1 MAPKNKGKKGKKQ
14 DDDDF
19 WEKAGTSVAGN
30 NAAAPVDAGDVS
42 DDDFKPK
49 GKAKPAFSAFAAL
62 GLEEPP
68 ADEEEEEDF
77 GGLMSVIK
85 ASTQKGKKDKKDK
98 KKEKKKGG
106 AAADEDA
113 SVSFADGVAP
123 GEGSDGEAAAAKGDI
138 SAPQKATQ
146 MTAEELAD
154 EEWGPVK
161 EKGKKGKKG
170 KKKGKAHDEDEED
183 KPESKA
189 DDGAEGGEDGGPRI
203 LSKKEKEKLKKE
215 REKASIA
222 HNAKKKA
229 QAAAKKATTGE
240 EAAPSPVEPTPGST
254 EPPAPADGEGEDDGE
269 GEGEGGAGDSKK
281 KKKKKKAKKDDEP
294 AAAPAPAGKKKAAAG
309 ISALK
314 ALMEEKKR
322 LEEEARRRE
331 EEERRRI
338 EEEERRLAEEER
350 RREEEKQRKKEKE
363 KAKREQLKKE
373 GRLLTKK
380 QKEEQRAAEL
390 RKQALLASGVQIEGL
405 QQGGASDRPKK
416 PVYDNRKKK
425 KGPAS
430 AASGSH
436 PGTRETSPVREAK
449 AAKPEPE
456 AAPAAAPAVPEPQP
470 ESPVDQDEVK
480 DDWEASSDEDEEK
493 KPEGVKDSWDQSS
506 GEEEEEAPKPA
517 QKASASNGS
526 AKPTPTKAAPAKAA
540 VAPTKAESPKPSVPP
555 TKAAGAPAKP
565 ANGGAKAKA
574 QQEESSSEEE
584 SSEEES
590 SDEDSDSDDSSDD
603 SDEGMSKAQK
613 IAAQR
618 KAEAAARRQKAHEEA
633 LAARSKD
640 NLRSPICC
648 ILGHVDTG
656 KTKLLDKI
664 RQTNVQEGEAGG
676 ITQQIGAT
684 YFPVEAIKTKTAV
697 MNRDGKQEYKIPGL
711 LIIDTP
717 GHESFTNL
725 RTRGSS
731 LCNIAILV
739 VDIMHGLE
747 QQTLESLR
755 LLRDRKTPFIVALN
769 KIDRI
774 YGWEPTPDN
783 DFRSSLAKQS
793 RTVQRQFEDMSKKI
807 IVAFAEQGLN
817 AVLYYENKN
826 FARNVSIVP
835 TSAVTGEG
843 VPDMIMLLVNL
854 TQQRMSDRLMYL
866 SELECTVLEVKVIE
880 GLGTTIDVVLSNG
893 ILHEGDKIVVCGLNG
908 PIVTQIRAL
917 LTPQPLREL
926 RIKSQYVHHKE
937 VKAALGVKI
946 VAPDLEKAIAGSR
959 LLVVGPDDD
968 EEDLMDEVM
977 SDLTTLLNSIDK
989 SGRGVCVQAS
999 TLGSLEALLDFLKS
1013 SKIPVSGIN
1022 IGPVHKKDV
1031 MRAATMLEKAKELA
1045 CILCFDVPVDKDA
1058 ERLAEEMG
1066 IRLFKA
1072 DIIYHL
1078 FDAFTAYNQEILEA
1092 KRRDA
1097 APQAVWPCRLKIIA
1111 AFCKRDP
1118 IILGVDILDGTL
1130 RVGTPICVVKVD
1142 PETQKK
1148 EIIDLGKITSLEI
1161 NHKSYDIV
1169 KKSQAGGGVA
1179 VKIEHA
1185 VYQSAKMFGRHFD
1198 EKDELYSHIT
1208 RQSIDVLK
1216 SSFKTEVTNEEW
1228 LLIKALKPVTST
1240 DIRSN
1245 TKKSF
1250 NMSAQHEASNLP
1262 SKAPDTEA
1270 SSVNVVDEDELK
1282 LRKLGYKQQLHRSW
1296 HFIESFAASFVAMN
1310 FIGGVRAGFFLGL
1323 LAGGPAAVWSSYI
1336 ISMIFMFI
1344 TAAVLAEICSALP
1357 LSGSIYIW
1365 SAESAG
1371 PKYARF
1377 FGFVVAWWS
1386 CTAWMT
1392 FAAGNCQTTANYIVS
1407 QLAVWEI
1414 DFPGGVGND
1423 NIKWRALIWAISEGI
1438 LLVSIA
1444 INYLPPRLYSAVFK
1458 FSIALYALDFLLCVI
1473 WLPIGVSKTY
1483 GFRSAKEVF
1492 TATYNGTGAP
1502 AGWNWMLSFLFTA
1515 GTMIGFDA
1523 SGHIAE
1529 ETKNASVVAGR
1540 GIITSVI
1547 ATGVMGFATTLL
1559 FLFCTPDLDTLFAL
1573 DAPQPFVQIYA
1584 LALGKGGSIFMTII
1598 ATLGLILST
1607 SVAIVA
1613 ASRLIFAVARDG
1625 VLPFSGW
1632 IGKVDAAR
1640 QPRNA
1645 VTVMF
1650 IFGAL
1655 LLCTILPSQ
1664 VAFTSLISAGGIP
1677 TTAAYGLIALLRLT
1691 MTPNDF
1697 TNSHFFLGRWRKPFY
1712 LAAVIFN
1719 GVVFAVQVSPFQFPT
1734 NAETF
1739 NFACVILG
1747 AVTIF
1752 GIISWYIIPEDK
1764 WLRREQILQ
1773 QLRVAD
1779 EPLEAEQSR
1788 SSTTA
1793 YDHAESDVVK
1803 RAI

>member
-19 WEKAGTSVAGN
+19 WENAGTSIAGN
-30 NAAAPVDAGDVS
+30 NVASPAAAGDAS
-42 DDDFKPK
+42 DEDFAPK
-49 GKAKPAFSAFAAL
+49 GKSKPTFSAFAAL

-68 ADEEEEEDF
+68 ADEDEDQDY

-85 ASTQKGKKDKKDK
+85 ATTQKGKKDKKKD
-98 KKEKKKGG
+98 KKKGG
-106 AAADEDA
+106 AAGGDA
-113 SVSFADGVAP
+113 SVSFADGADP
-123 GEGSDGEAAAAKGDI
+123 GQGSDGEAAAAKGDI
-138 SAPQKATQ
+138 SAPQKPVQ

-161 EKGKKGKKG
+161 DKGKKGKKG
-170 KKKGKAHDEDEED
+170 KKKGKAQDDDEEEKPAD
-183 KPESKA
+183 TPPVARSEASPSPAPESKA
-189 DDGAEGGEDGGPRI
+189 DEGAEGGEEGGVKI

-215 REKASIA
+215 REKA
-222 HNAKKKA
+222 KKKA
-229 QAAAKKATTGE
+229 QAAAKKAAQGE
-240 EAAPSPVEPTPGST
+240 DAAPSPT
-254 EPPAPADGEGEDDGE
+254 ESAPPQAETSAPAPAEGEE
-269 GEGEGGAGDSKK
+269 EEEGEGGTGGGDKK
-281 KKKKKKAKKDDEP
+281 KKKKKKAKKDEEP
-294 AAAPAPAGKKKAAAG
+294 APAPAPAGKKKGTA

-338 EEEERRLAEEER
+338 EEEERRAAEEER
-350 RREEEKQRKKEKE
+350 KREEEKQRRKEKE

-405 QQGGASDRPKK
+405 QGGATERPKK

-430 AASGSH
+430 SAASAASGSH
-436 PGTRETSPVREAK
+436 PGTRDSSPVREAK
-449 AAKPEPE
+449 AASPEVE
-456 AAPAAAPAVPEPQP
+456 AAPAPAAAPEPEPK
-470 ESPVDQDEVK
+470 SPVNDEDVK
-480 DDWEASSDEDEEK
+480 DDWEASSDDEEK
-493 KPEGVKDSWDQSS
+493 KAEGVKDSWDQDS
-506 GEEEEEAPKPA
+506 EEEEETAKPAPK
-517 QKASASNGS
+517 ASNGS
-526 AKPTPTKAAPAKAA
+526 AKPAAKETSKAASAKAE
-540 VAPTKAESPKPSVPP
+540 PPKPPVPA
-555 TKAAGAPAKP
+555 TKAAGAPAKGAAKAP
-565 ANGGAKAKA
+565 AKPAANGAKGKP
-574 QQEESSSEEE
+574 QEESSSEEE
-584 SSEEES
+584 SSDESSDEETS
-590 SDEDSDSDDSSDD
+590 SDEDS
-603 SDEGMSKAQK
+603 SDESEGGMTNAQRM
-613 IAAQR
+613 AAQR

-697 MNRDGKQEYKIPGL
+697 LNKDGKAEYKIPGL

-725 RTRGSS
+725 RSRGSS

-747 QQTLESLR
+747 PQTLESLR

-774 YGWEPTPDN
+774 YGWEPIPDN

-793 RTVQRQFEDMSKKI
+793 RSVQRQFEDMVKKI

-817 AVLYYENKN
+817 ACLYYENKN

-854 TQQRMSDRLMYL
+854 TQQRMSDKLMYL

-1058 ERLAEEMG
+1058 ELLAEQMG

-1078 FDAFTAYNQEILEA
+1078 FDAFTAYNQEIMEA
-1092 KRRDA
+1092 KRKDA

-1148 EIIDLGKITSLEI
+1148 EIIDLGRITSLEI

-1169 KKSQAGGGVA
+1169 KKNQAGGGVA

-1216 SSFKTEVTNEEW
+1216 ASFKDQVTTEEW
-1228 LLIKALKPVTST
+1228 LLIKALKP
-1240 DIRSN
+1240 
-1245 TKKSF
+1245 
-1250 NMSAQHEASNLP
+1250 
-1262 SKAPDTEA
+1262 
-1270 SSVNVVDEDELK
+1270 
-1282 LRKLGYKQQLHRSW
+1282 QLHRSW

-1310 FIGGVRAGFFLGL
+1310 FIGGVRSGFFLGL

-1377 FGFVVAWWS
+1377 FGFIVAWWS
-1386 CTAWMT
+1386 TTAWMT

-1407 QLAVWEI
+1407 QLAVWEV

-1423 NIKWRALIWAISEGI
+1423 NIKWRALIWAVSEGV

-1444 INYLPPRLYSAVFK
+1444 INYLPPRMYSAVFK
-1458 FSIALYALDFLLCVI
+1458 FSVALYAVDFLLCLI

-1492 TATYNGTGAP
+1492 TMTCN
-1502 AGWNWMLSFLFTA
+1502 LFTA

-1547 ATGVMGFATTLL
+1547 ATGVMGFATTIL

-1584 LALGKGGSIFMTII
+1584 LALGKGPSIFMTII
-1598 ATLGLILST
+1598 ASVGLILST

-1625 VLPFSGW
+1625 VLPLSWW
-1632 IGKVDAAR
+1632 IGKVDATR

-1655 LLCTILPSQ
+1655 ILCTILPSQ

-1697 TNSHFFLGRWRKPFY
+1697 KNSHFFLGRWRKPFY
-1712 LAAVIFN
+1712 IAAVIFN
-1719 GVVFAVQVSPFQFPT
+1719 GIVFAVQVSPFEFPVT
-1734 NAETF
+1734 AETF

-1752 GIISWYIIPEDK
+1752 GILSWYFIPEEK
-1764 WLRREQILQ
+1764 WLRREQIIQ

-1779 EPLEAEQSR
+1779 EPLDSEAST
-1788 SSTTA
+1788 SSTAA
-1793 YDHAESDVVK
+1793 YEQPELVK
-1803 RAI
+1803 RSI